1 MEETDAITTR
11 IDVHTARATRA
22 LGARLGNAAAPGD
35 LILLTGPLGSGKTA
49 LTQGIGAAL
58 GVTEPVNSPT
68 FTVLKE
74 HHSGRLPLYHFDLY
88 RLDDPEEIWALG
100 FEDYFSG
107 AGLCVVEW
115 AERAADAWRTFSWLW
130 LDLAVTGATAR
141 RITALAQGERG
152 QVLLA
157 QCVVG

>member
-1 MEETDAITTR
+1 MDDANATDTCV
-11 IDVHTARATRA
+11 DVHSARATRA
-22 LGARLGNAAAPGD
+22 LGQRLGHAAAPGD
-35 LILLTGPLGSGKTA
+35 LILLSGPLGSGKTA

-58 GVTEPVNSPT
+58 GVREPVNSPT

-88 RLDDPEEIWALG
+88 RIDDPAELWALG

-107 AGLCVVEW
+107 AGVCVVEW
-115 AERAADAWRTFSWLW
+115 AERAADAWEDRAWLW
-130 LDLAVTGATAR
+130 LDLAVTGQTAR
-141 RITALAQGERG
+141 RITGHAQGARG
-152 QVLLA
+152 RALLA

>member
-1 MEETDAITTR
+1 MEDVDAITTLV
-11 IDVHTARATRA
+11 DVHNARATHA
-22 LGARLGNAAAPGD
+22 LGQRLGHAAAPGD

-58 GVTEPVNSPT
+58 GVMEPVNSPT

-88 RLDDPEEIWALG
+88 RLDDPEEMWALG

-107 AGLCVVEW
+107 AGVCVVEW
-115 AERAADAWRTFSWLW
+115 AERAAEAWQDRAWLW
-130 LDLAVTGATAR
+130 LNLALTGATAR
-141 RITALAQGERG
+141 RITGRAQGERG
-152 QVLLA
+152 RILLA
-157 QCVVG
+157 QCVVR